1 MEPARGDVI
10 RWTLAVCC
18 LSLALG
24 AAAADDDSRLRA
36 LKQEIGADER
46 RVARTAAERRAME
59 RKLQDAEAE
68 LAALRKR
75 EARLV
80 AEVDSA
86 KRQLQQLDA
95 RRSRVE
101 TTRQRQLQR
110 LADDVAVAYRLGR
123 SEPFKALLNQEDPHA
138 AARMMQ
144 YYGYF
149 AAARAEQLAGYRD
162 AVAELDALE
171 AEAAAERTRVQAR
184 QEQLEQER
192 AQLAASLDKRRTLVA
207 ALAAQLTDERSRL
220 QQKHAEANR
229 LQRLL
234 EELARRKA
242 ANEQAARDKAA
253 SERAAREKADGEK
266 AARKPADKP
275 VSGGS
280 GAFARQAGQLPWPV
294 AGRLLHRFGA
304 SQAGALRWNGW
315 MLAVAEGTP
324 VRAVHAGTVVFADY
338 LRGYGELVIVDHGNG
353 YLTLYAHNQRLLKA
367 AGGAVA
373 GGEAVAHAGNS
384 GGQRDSALYF
394 EIRQGGKPLD
404 PARWLRRQP

>member
-1 MEPARGDVI
+1 MI
-10 RWTLAVCC
+10 RRALAVCC
-18 LSLALG
+18 LSLVFG
-24 AAAADDDSRLRA
+24 AAAADDGSRLRA

-46 RVARTAAERRAME
+46 RIAQTAAERRAME

-68 LAALRKR
+68 LATLRKR

-80 AEVDSA
+80 AAVA
-86 KRQLQQLDA
+86 AARRQLQQLDA
-95 RRSRVE
+95 RRARVE
-101 TTRQRQLQR
+101 ATRQRQLRR

-123 SEPFKALLNQEDPHA
+123 SEPFKALLNQEDPRA
-138 AARMMQ
+138 AERMMQ

-149 AAARAEQLAGYRD
+149 AAARAEQLAGYRA
-162 AVAELDALE
+162 AVAALQTLE
-171 AEAAAERTRVQAR
+171 DEAAAERTRLQGS
-184 QEQLEQER
+184 QER
-192 AQLAASLDKRRTLVA
+192 LVKEQTRLEASLGKRRALVA
-207 ALAAQLTDERSRL
+207 ALAAQLTDERARL
-220 QQKHAEANR
+220 QQKQAEAKR

-234 EELARRKA
+234 EELASR
-242 ANEQAARDKAA
+242 KAA
-253 SERAAREKADGEK
+253 SEMAAG
-266 AARKPADKP
+266 KPADKS
-275 VSGGS
+275 VNGGG

-294 AGRLLHRFGA
+294 AGRLLHRYGA

-373 GGEAVAHAGNS
+373 GGETVAHAGNS

-404 PARWLRRQP
+404 PAHWLRRQP